1 MEYSTLGNPL
11 MNGMS
16 DSSVV
21 HQQTV
26 KAQEAPRQLLDPATV
41 QPFTNQ
47 CMYGKSSDAHCNH
60 QEQSLNYC
68 RLQGNEYNLHNFIII
83 IYHKSCYS

>member
-26 KAQEAPRQLLDPATV
+26 KAQEAPQHQLDPV
-41 QPFTNQ
+41 
-47 CMYGKSSDAHCNH
+47 
-60 QEQSLNYC
+60 
-68 RLQGNEYNLHNFIII
+68 RIIM
-83 IYHKSCYS
+83 H

>member
-1 MEYSTLGNPL
+1 
-11 MNGMS
+11 MNSMS
-16 DSSVV
+16 DASVV

-41 QPFTNQ
+41 QPFINQ